1 VGPGGVD
8 LKPGADGGERRL
20 SPKGRFV
27 LIVGPDGSGKTTL
40 ARRMIEAAEDHFT
53 ESLHIHWRPR
63 VLPRAGGVVGIELG
77 DPSEPHAREP
87 RRALPSAVMLAYHW
101 LDFVLGSWVRILPA
115 RRRGGLIVMERG
127 WLDIAVD
134 PRRYRLTVSPRV
146 VELLGRLLPAPDFA
160 LILRADPALLIGRK
174 AELPAD
180 ELARQNRRWEQVV
193 FPRQTTRIVIDAAQS
208 GSAMLEQAVSA
219 IV

>member
-1 VGPGGVD
+1 VE
-8 LKPGADGGERRL
+8 LNPGADGRERRL
-20 SPKGRFV
+20 SSRGRFV

-40 ARRMIEAAEDHFT
+40 ARRMTETAADHFA

-63 VLPRAGGVVGIELG
+63 VLPRAGGAVGIELG

-101 LDFVLGSWVRILPA
+101 LDFLLGSWFRILPA

-146 VELLGRLLPAPDFA
+146 VELLGRLLPAPDLA
-160 LILRADPALLIGRK
+160 LILRADPALLVGRK
-174 AELPAD
+174 AELPVE

-193 FPRQTTRIVIDAAQS
+193 FPRQTTRIVIDAGQS
-208 GSAMLEQAVSA
+208 GSAILEQAVSA
-219 IV
+219 IL